1 MIPPLTN
8 HFDIVVCAPRTSK
21 ILSSLDKAI
30 DHFIKVFVKNV
41 AELSPLPFA
50 KIRAELV
57 LYGSYKT
64 DGKECIY
71 NSGFIDILN
80 ERHLIGEFI
89 SSTPC
94 TGAEGEKL
102 NCLEALTYSML
113 SDWDR
118 DRHTRQI
125 ILFIADSDSYEL
137 GECKECEHYPISAPD
152 FEGFLKLWSGKTPSS
167 LLQSRKMLVMLAP
180 PHYVFRRLIP
190 SLDCLYDCFF
200 DKNGNIDKYELED
213 LYRSVAI
220 RLYGD

>member
-1 MIPPLTN
+1 MTPSLTN
-8 HFDIVVCAPRTSK
+8 PVDIVICAPRTSK

-30 DHFIKVFVKNV
+30 DHFIEVLAENIFHFSIYPIVKLRV
-41 AELSPLPFA
+41 
-50 KIRAELV
+50 ELV

-71 NSGFIDILN
+71 NSGFIDIFN
-80 ERHLIGEFI
+80 ERHLISEFI

-113 SDWDR
+113 SDWDN
-118 DRHTRQI
+118 DRRIRQI

-152 FEGFLKLWSGKTPSS
+152 FEGFLKLWSGITPSS
-167 LLQSRKMLVMLAP
+167 LIQSRKILVMLAP
-180 PHYVFRRLIP
+180 LHHVFRRLYT
-190 SLDCLYDCFF
+190 SLDRINARFITENHSPT
-200 DKNGNIDKYELED
+200 KND
-213 LYRSVAI
+213 LDDLCRWVAV